1 MKNKIQLAIFVIW
14 TAAMSP
20 TFSQNNS
27 APCKGTDVSKW
38 NNCIGESTI
47 YEGDLF
53 LKYEGP
59 WKNGQYHGFGILTI
73 HTGSKYTGEFKNNVY
88 NGQGTFIWADGRK
101 YVGAY
106 INGKRNGQGI
116 MTYADGSNYVGEWK
130 DGLRAGRGIIYMSN
144 GSTASDGLWA
154 NDKLVSSEDKTSDAS
169 SDSNSKLDQTEQ
181 PAQTTSAAQV
191 AQEALLRR
199 WKDTG
204 FPVSQLPLCTINA
217 SVKCFGSGKDSN
229 GHEYIGEFD
238 NGYLIG
244 RGIAVYSNGDK
255 YVGEYNKGINGQ
267 GIYYFSSPGFQGTI
281 YVGEFRDNI
290 QSGKGIYF
298 NAGGT
303 VVESGLYSKDLI
315 EYRFVD
321 PAIFTRIPFEK
332 IPVISSAARAAIE
345 SKQAE
350 IAKKQVENQRAA
362 PLAKQEPD
370 KKEQGADALDTN
382 RINDPRWGRIAI
394 DQRGARD
401 SLTKKQAFI
410 VDDNF
415 SILYQF
421 GYASAYIVLDP
432 SNGYREAMIELLTTG
447 HLGSVLVDCD
457 RKRYKTKDLL
467 DNKKFESI
475 AWDIGRADDAAARL
489 IMHICRLPSRI
500 Q

>member
-27 APCKGTDVSKW
+27 ATCKGTDVSKW

-53 LKYEGP
+53 LRYEGP
-59 WKNGQYHGFGILTI
+59 WKNGQYNGFGILTI
-73 HTGSKYTGEFKNNVY
+73 HTGSKYTGEFKNNLY
-88 NGQGTFIWADGRK
+88 HGQGTFIWPDGRK

-154 NDKLVSSEDKTSDAS
+154 NDKLLSSEDKTSDAS
-169 SDSNSKLDQTEQ
+169 YDLNRKLDQTEQ

-204 FPVSQLPLCTINA
+204 FPVSQLPLCTTNA

-244 RGIAVYSNGDK
+244 RGITIYSNGDK

-290 QSGKGIYF
+290 QSGNGIYF

-303 VVESGLYSKDLI
+303 VVESGLYSKNLI

-350 IAKKQVENQRAA
+350 IAKKQVEDQRAA
-362 PLAKQEPD
+362 ALAREESAKKEREKEAAILKQEN
-370 KKEQGADALDTN
+370 E
-382 RINDPRWGRIAI
+382 
-394 DQRGARD
+394 
-401 SLTKKQAFI
+401 KQAAKRQ
-410 VDDNF
+410 
-415 SILYQF
+415 SQL
-421 GYASAYIVLDP
+421 A
-432 SNGYREAMIELLTTG
+432 NGEKIELKQTPGNCTR
-447 HLGSVLVDCD
+447 LVGMAKNVYQMIAQTIGVSLREIEFIGGEYGTSPSGGCAVVVDTPKGI
-457 RKRYKTKDLL
+457 KRCSFLMMLEGGDGKPFAQTM
-467 DNKKFESI
+467 
-475 AWDIGRADDAAARL
+475 IGPGN
-489 IMHICRLPSRI
+489 LPCN
-500 Q
+500 